1 MYFLPHELT
10 VKPTYHWSCDSIVQ
24 WAGVF
29 QIARGDLLKG
39 GEIIW
44 MGSYYFILFF
54 EQAVLKKGIRTAWNE
69 MEPTATE
76 SVGVE

>member
-1 MYFLPHELT
+1 
-10 VKPTYHWSCDSIVQ
+10 
-24 WAGVF
+24 
-29 QIARGDLLKG
+29 
-39 GEIIW
+39 

-76 SVGVE
+76 SVGAE